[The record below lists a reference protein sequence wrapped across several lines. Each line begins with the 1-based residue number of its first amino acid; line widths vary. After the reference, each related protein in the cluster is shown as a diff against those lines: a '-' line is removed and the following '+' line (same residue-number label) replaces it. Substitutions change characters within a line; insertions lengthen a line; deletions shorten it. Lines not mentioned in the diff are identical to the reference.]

1 MDSGY
6 LRGRPRFLF
15 SPVTG
20 GCFDGQRDTD
30 YRLRNTGER
39 HTLGSSD
46 SGSDDFRFL
55 GGMVGLAAVD
65 RREDTEVGRQR
76 KRSRETQREKETEK
90 RRLRED

>member
-1 MDSGY
+1 M
-6 LRGRPRFLF
+6 
-15 SPVTG
+15 
-20 GCFDGQRDTD
+20 
-30 YRLRNTGER
+30 
-39 HTLGSSD
+39 GSSD